1 MDLKNSAITAIVL
14 IESLVHLLKN
24 ENVDI
29 STVKITIGN
38 KKDGIESPEIQLQQL
53 IDISLKELLE
63 IKNGEKSLPIYL
75 QNSKLTTKLF
85 IQISMFLIN

>member
-29 STVKITIGN
+29 STVKIIIGN

-63 IKNGEKSLPIYL
+63 IKNGEKS
-75 QNSKLTTKLF
+75 
-85 IQISMFLIN
+85 

>member
-24 ENVDI
+24 KNVDI

-38 KKDGIESPEIQLQQL
+38 KTDGIESPEIQLQQL

-63 IKNGEKSLPIYL
+63 IKNGEKS
-75 QNSKLTTKLF
+75 
-85 IQISMFLIN
+85 

>member
-29 STVKITIGN
+29 STVKITIVN

-63 IKNGEKSLPIYL
+63 IKNGEKS
-75 QNSKLTTKLF
+75 
-85 IQISMFLIN
+85 

>member
-38 KKDGIESPEIQLQQL
+38 KKDGIES
-53 IDISLKELLE
+53 
-63 IKNGEKSLPIYL
+63 
-75 QNSKLTTKLF
+75 F
-85 IQISMFLIN
+85 